1 MKNFLNGQ
9 KNVKKTRGIK
19 MNIVNFVQCY
29 SNVFSSICLVD
40 EIFYRSAIRRYGT
53 VKTFGT
59 SEYLITLSIDKFDCA
74 KITII
79 YRPTYKIHMKKYQLY
94 EDASNVFNNLAKK
107 YNKEEYEKDRK
118 IINEVLDDVSVPE
131 KLKCC

>member
-1 MKNFLNGQ
+1 
-9 KNVKKTRGIK
+9 

-29 SNVFSSICLVD
+29 SNVFRSICLVD
-40 EIFYRSAIRRYGT
+40 EIFYRSAIRCYGT

-59 SEYLITLSIDKFDCA
+59 SEYSVTLSIDKFDCA

-118 IINEVLDDVSVPE
+118 LINEVLDDVSVPE
-131 KLKCC
+131 KLKCCWWIIFKTRGIVDD

>member
-1 MKNFLNGQ
+1 
-9 KNVKKTRGIK
+9 
-19 MNIVNFVQCY
+19 MNIVNFVTCY
-29 SNVFSSICLVD
+29 SSVFGSVCLVD
-40 EIFYRSAIRRYGT
+40 EIFYRLSIHRYGT
-53 VKTFGT
+53 IKTFAT
-59 SEYLITLSIDKFDCA
+59 FEYSVTLSIDKFDCA

-94 EDASNVFNNLAKK
+94 EDASNVFNNLSKK